1 MVAFLPIDS
10 APMTVPTEWGKN
22 NPPPIWILGAISI
35 PKKNK
40 FNEDIGVISA
50 LTVMNDL
57 RPIITEY
64 FKKTGEQQHNVVRA
78 IFAYV
83 SSRSPL
89 SSPFV
94 IAKD

>member
-1 MVAFLPIDS
+1 
-10 APMTVPTEWGKN
+10 
-22 NPPPIWILGAISI
+22 
-35 PKKNK
+35 
-40 FNEDIGVISA
+40 
-50 LTVMNDL
+50 MNDL